1 VRIGVFF
8 VRCLE
13 FFFVLKSCVSSE
25 VVIVCLLSEVFC

>member
-13 FFFVLKSCVSSE
+13 LFCVLKSCVSSE
-25 VVIVCLLSEVFC
+25 VIIVRLFVV